1 MDALAAIYDTVDG
14 SGSWSAALA
23 QLSEAFGAH
32 GALLALEKP
41 GEALLDYHQH
51 GFDAAWIADYAT
63 NWASK
68 SPYIKRFYTT
78 PGNVGRFVTSESILP
93 YEHWIRSEMFHESG
107 RRAGVHHCV
116 AAFFSTT
123 DEMMVRLTCVRDR
136 LRGPFSAPE
145 VAALD
150 QLVPHIAQA
159 LRLRDAFP
167 EPLSQRLNDLQ
178 RRQTPAL
185 VVDRALNII
194 AANSLA
200 DVRLEAEFAL
210 GDLDGRLSLAGANQE
225 ERLLR
230 LVREVTD
237 DVRRQRHML
246 VSSEAGP
253 PLALVAAAVP
263 CRGNRRIAPEEGRDT
278 SSLALITIVQ
288 RDRPRALSQELLR
301 ELFDFTPAETRLA
314 QWIASG
320 QSPDETAAML
330 DVRISTVRW
339 HLKRI
344 FSKTG
349 VTGQT
354 ELAALL
360 QSLAHAAP
368 EEVIEA

>member
-1 MDALAAIYDTVDG
+1 
-14 SGSWSAALA
+14 
-23 QLSEAFGAH
+23 
-32 GALLALEKP
+32 
-41 GEALLDYHQH
+41 
-51 GFDAAWIADYAT
+51 
-63 NWASK
+63 
-68 SPYIKRFYTT
+68 
-78 PGNVGRFVTSESILP
+78 
-93 YEHWIRSEMFHESG
+93 
-107 RRAGVHHCV
+107 
-116 AAFFSTT
+116 
-123 DEMMVRLTCVRDR
+123 
-136 LRGPFSAPE
+136 
-145 VAALD
+145 
-150 QLVPHIAQA
+150 
-159 LRLRDAFP
+159 
-167 EPLSQRLNDLQ
+167 
-178 RRQTPAL
+178 
-185 VVDRALNII
+185 
-194 AANSLA
+194 
-200 DVRLEAEFAL
+200 
-210 GDLDGRLSLAGANQE
+210 
-225 ERLLR
+225 
-230 LVREVTD
+230 
-237 DVRRQRHML
+237 ML

-368 EEVIEA
+368 EEAIEA